1 MAALAL
7 IIGLSWKGSINLLFQ
22 LNEPFSMQLFPA
34 FMLGLLSPTLFHPW
48 SMASGAMAGMLA
60 TIILEVIMTQDQDL
74 ADYAVSFVFIVCT
87 TSWYMIRFVLTFSSS
102 FYENSFAQVS
112 VHFVSTVWWSL

>member
-1 MAALAL
+1 
-7 IIGLSWKGSINLLFQ
+7 
-22 LNEPFSMQLFPA
+22 MQLFPA

-74 ADYAVSFVFIVCT
+74 ADYAVSFVFT
-87 TSWYMIRFVLTFSSS
+87 Y
-102 FYENSFAQVS
+102 AQLL
-112 VHFVSTVWWSL
+112 VHDKICSNL